1 MDYKLLLMSF
11 TVVFLA
17 ELGDKTQ
24 LAALSLSSSGKGG
37 ILTVFIGASLA
48 LICSTALACLCSGFL
63 ERFINPKYL
72 NIGSS
77 ILFILIGTIALA
89 RLAWTSDEFKETDNT
104 PKTTLQQQI
113 DTPNGPQP
121 QP

>member
-48 LICSTALACLCSGFL
+48 LVCSTALACLCSGFL
-63 ERFINPKYL
+63 ERFITPKYL

-77 ILFILIGTIALA
+77 ILFILIGTVALA
-89 RLAWTSDEFKETDNT
+89 RLAWTSDEFKETDT
-104 PKTTLQQQI
+104 PKATIQQPG
-113 DTPNGPQP
+113 DDHHGPQAKP
-121 QP
+121 